1 MMHSMRLQEPHFTNV
16 LTGKK
21 IYETRVNDPKRQKM
35 NIGDIIQIRHNDD
48 EKKTYKIVI
57 TERKLYKTF
66 RDAIVD
72 SGVKKVLPNTN
83 STNNG
88 IKLYES
94 FPGYIEGA
102 KQYGVVRFTL
112 VVNNDRKTHNLTIKN
127 PKKCPT
133 FYFIVSGKKTVEGRK
148 NSPTYQKYKPGD
160 FLNFIWKKKNCM
172 TLITKINKYSDVKE
186 YLQKET
192 LKRTLPCVKTLEIGI
207 KMYNQWT
214 RPSEINTLRQRY
226 GYGFLGIHIVVF

>member
-1 MMHSMRLQEPHFTNV
+1 MHSMRLQEPHFTNV

-35 NIGDIIQIRHNDD
+35 NIGDIIKIRHNDD
-48 EKKTYKIVI
+48 KKKTYMIVI

-226 GYGFLGIHIVVF
+226 GHGFLGIHIIVF